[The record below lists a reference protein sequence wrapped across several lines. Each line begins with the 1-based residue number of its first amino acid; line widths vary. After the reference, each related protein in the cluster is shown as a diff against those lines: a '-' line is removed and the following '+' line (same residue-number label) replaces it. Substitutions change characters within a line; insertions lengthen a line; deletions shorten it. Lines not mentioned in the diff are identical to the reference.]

1 MFDPELE
8 RFKSEIDIHGY
19 AAAHGYVDDMKASWK
34 AAWVMRHAE
43 TNDKIVVRKH
53 KIGGHNLWLSNRTGR
68 RGSIIDFVHYL
79 KGDAGRMDIGAIRR
93 ELRSWIGEA
102 PAAVPSYSAPA
113 ETLKDHE
120 KDRVK
125 VRKAYAKM
133 RAAVEGHPYLAHR
146 RALPQALLASERFAG
161 RIRIDARG
169 NAIFPHFDAAGLCG
183 YEIKNVEFTGFASGG
198 SKALWL
204 SRKSP
209 DDKRLVFCESAI
221 DALSHAALFPD
232 DHARYAS
239 TGGGLNDKQPE
250 IIRAAIARMPQGSE
264 IVAAMD
270 ADEPGRRYAETVR
283 QALEVTGRADLRFVM
298 QEPEGAKDWNDLL
311 RAKPQPLLPFRP
323 EEASPG

>member
-1 MFDPELE
+1 MFDAELE
-8 RFKSEIDIHGY
+8 RFKTEINIHDY
-19 AAAHGYVDDMKASWK
+19 AAAHGYVEDKKASWK
-34 AAWVMRHAE
+34 TAWVMRHAE
-43 TNDKIVVRKH
+43 SNDKIVVRKY

-79 KGDAGRMDIGAIRR
+79 KGDAGRMDIRAIRK

-102 PAAVPSYSAPA
+102 PVAVPSYSAPA
-113 ETLKDHE
+113 ETP
-120 KDRVK
+120 KDRERDRAE

-133 RAAVEGHPYLAHR
+133 RAAVEGHPYLVLR

-161 RIRIDARG
+161 RIRIDARS
-169 NAIFPHFDAAGLCG
+169 NAIFPHFDGEGLCG

-204 SRKSP
+204 SRKFP
-209 DDKRLVFCESAI
+209 DDRRLVLCESAI

-239 TGGGLNDKQPE
+239 IGGGLNDKQPE
-250 IIRAAIARMPQGSE
+250 IIRSAIAHMPHGSE

-270 ADEPGRRYAETVR
+270 ADEAGRRYAEAVR
-283 QALEVTGRADLRFVM
+283 QAMELTERADLRFVM

-311 RAKPQPLLPFRP
+311 HAKPQPFLPYRS
-323 EEASPG
+323 EKASPG